1 MEHRRTGR
9 FTESHDLR
17 PVLRPDLSRRA
28 HRTIGRGAADA
39 AREWQAY
46 YSTWTAWNHLRTS
59 TGVIAAVLMVA
70 GLRYR

>member
-1 MEHRRTGR
+1 MTSGP
-9 FTESHDLR
+9 FFALTSAAALT
-17 PVLRPDLSRRA
+17 A
-28 HRTIGRGAADA
+28 TIDPGATDA

-46 YSTWTAWNHLRTS
+46 YSTWTAWHHLRTS